1 MFKQH
6 LEMIGRNETPAK
18 KAKFW
23 QSYIRS
29 LKGSDDI
36 RAHDAPKSRPTYR
49 SEVSPTFRSIYDEPA
64 TASERITGVG
74 YRYLPVHRDT
84 YGYSPR
90 AIYSHHYNRPTS
102 SYENKRYDAD
112 KAWAEHTE
120 RMKEIERRY
129 PSRYGLYLKDKPSAA
144 VVPLEYE
151 PEDKPIRSGPNDRN
165 ARGTS
170 VPPLNAPALFAPSV
184 QAPQPTRGQ
193 RATSLAPLDSFFSE
207 YDRYEP
213 NKTILS
219 PTPVKSGKWGT
230 RYSEV
235 AFDSEGKAI
244 SRPGFEAYNSLKNN
258 LLNPRPNQPITAF
271 TRDPFWYDLGDLKPF
286 TARIPSNHLPSHLR
300 DSFLSPVKPSISW
313 EKHPVRILDDEFF
326 F

>member
-6 LEMIGRNETPAK
+6 LEMIGRNETPSK

-36 RAHDAPKSRPTYR
+36 RAHDAPKSRPTWR

-90 AIYSHHYNRPTS
+90 AIYTHHYNRPAS

-112 KAWAEHTE
+112 KAWEEHLA

-151 PEDKPIRSGPNDRN
+151 PEDKPIRTGSNDRG
-165 ARGTS
+165 ARASS
-170 VPPLNAPALFAPSV
+170 VPPLNPALRASSV
-184 QAPQPTRGQ
+184 PPPPPRGQ
-193 RATSLAPLDSFFSE
+193 RATSLAPLDSFLGE
-207 YDRYEP
+207 CEP
-213 NKTILS
+213 NVPSLS
-219 PTPVKSGKWGT
+219 PTPVKPGRW
-230 RYSEV
+230 RPRDSEV
-235 AFDSEGKAI
+235 AYDTEGNPI
-244 SRPGFEAYNSLKNN
+244 FRTGWSPYNSLNN
-258 LLNPRPNQPITAF
+258 LLNPRPNMPISAF

-286 TARIPSNHLPSHLR
+286 NARIPAKR
-300 DSFLSPVKPSISW
+300 D
-313 EKHPVRILDDEFF
+313 FF
-326 F
+326 W